1 MNGGKAETVFFCETS
16 SRNPGLHPGK
26 CFKIITLTDS
36 IGNIN
41 AVLMCRIHTKK
52 IMQNYEKN
60 MYPEKVN
67 LSCWKS
73 SREIN
78 FNAKGITTEHGL
90 SHLPQ
95 YPLCELINL

>member
-1 MNGGKAETVFFCETS
+1 
-16 SRNPGLHPGK
+16 
-26 CFKIITLTDS
+26 
-36 IGNIN
+36 
-41 AVLMCRIHTKK
+41 
-52 IMQNYEKN
+52 

-73 SREIN
+73 SKEIN
-78 FNAKGITTEHGL
+78 FNAKGLTNEHGI